1 MIISW
6 DVAGFFS
13 QVFIFFFLSSWQL
26 VYIKFP
32 HEYGAPDFDELF
44 KLFHSSYFFCLV
56 VHQRIDWSIGK
67 LVQLFCIAEMS
78 YVHWVAFFYSRTH
91 KFGPDFDTTFMCK
104 W

>member
-44 KLFHSSYFFCLV
+44 KLFHSSYFFCLSSFINESTD
-56 VHQRIDWSIGK
+56 Q
-67 LVQLFCIAEMS
+67 LVNSSNCSVLLK
-78 YVHWVAFFYSRTH
+78 WVMYT
-91 KFGPDFDTTFMCK
+91 G
-104 W
+104 